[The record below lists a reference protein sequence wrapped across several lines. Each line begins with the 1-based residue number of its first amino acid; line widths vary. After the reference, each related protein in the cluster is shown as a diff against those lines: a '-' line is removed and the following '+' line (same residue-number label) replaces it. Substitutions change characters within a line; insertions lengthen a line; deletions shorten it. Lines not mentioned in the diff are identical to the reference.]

1 LPAEPQTVD
10 DCAGWATHLPC
21 ESQQPFGQVVWLQA
35 HFPAVVSQ
43 VWPVAQAAHA
53 APAVPHVAV
62 DWPACATQVPF
73 AWQQPLGQEA
83 GVQAHFP
90 VASQVWP
97 VAQAAQAPPA
107 LPHI

>member
-1 LPAEPQTVD
+1 M
-10 DCAGWATHLPC
+10 
-21 ESQQPFGQVVWLQA
+21 
-35 HFPAVVSQ
+35 
-43 VWPVAQAAHA
+43 
-53 APAVPHVAV
+53 
-62 DWPACATQVPF
+62 PF

-97 VAQAAQAPPA
+97 VAQAAQTPPA